1 MAAWP
6 SAGRSGSPK
15 GPYSRRRHAFTPER
29 PMGDAVPG
37 SAMSTSPS
45 PGRIDRR
52 ADAHVYGAGRDLS
65 RTITTHLFVLS
76 PNHGGSTFLQQA
88 LATSRATWN
97 LPREGQA
104 VHGFTGP
111 ATWRRVPRPGPAV
124 PRWIWA
130 AEQRWLDVL
139 TDARAYDWPRTRQA
153 WYFQAYARDPAAS
166 VFTTKSPPF
175 LLNAGALARHFRNA
189 RFLFLV
195 RNPYAVCES
204 ICRAWARSAPPGGLP
219 VRDLPE
225 AAARHV
231 ATCLAWQRRNVE
243 AHRGRGL
250 LFTYEAMCAEPERV
264 AHEIRALVPE
274 LHDLNLRRRL
284 VVKGYDEML
293 TDMNARQIARLDAGR
308 FAAFNRVFRR
318 RRDVLDSF
326 GYDLVDGRR

>member
-1 MAAWP
+1 
-6 SAGRSGSPK
+6 
-15 GPYSRRRHAFTPER
+15 
-29 PMGDAVPG
+29 
-37 SAMSTSPS
+37 MSTSPS
-45 PGRIDRR
+45 PSRIGRCANAR
-52 ADAHVYGAGRDLS
+52 VYGAGRDLS
-65 RTITTHLFVLS
+65 RAITTHLFVLS
-76 PNHGGSTFLQQA
+76 PNHSGSTFLLQA

-97 LPREGQA
+97 LLREGQA

-111 ATWRRVPRPGPAV
+111 ATWRRVPLPGPVV

-139 TDARAYDWPRTRQA
+139 TDARGYDWRRTREA

-204 ICRAWARSAPPGGLP
+204 ICRAYAKPAARSELP
-219 VRDLPE
+219 LRNLPE

-231 ATCLAWQRRNVE
+231 ATCLEWQRRNVE
-243 AHRGRGL
+243 AYRGRGV
-250 LFTYEAMCAEPERV
+250 LFTYEAMCAQPERV

-274 LHDLNLRRRL
+274 LDDLELRRRL
-284 VVKGYDEML
+284 AVKGYDEML
-293 TDMNARQIARLDAGR
+293 TDMNARHLARLDAER

-318 RRDVLDSF
+318 HRDVLDYF
-326 GYDLVDGRR
+326 GYDLVDGGS